1 MGASSP
7 LPDITA
13 LYIQEIGALL
23 FGLVFLFLYRQSRVV
38 YFGLWAIAWGLR
50 ILAAFFGFE
59 LLRTAQSGWL
69 APYATFEFA
78 FAIVLI
84 AAARAGFASGI
95 KDWRTVLRLISILP
109 IFVALVWAY
118 GLYSRVEAYYT
129 SHALVLSFV
138 YLYNFFALRRNA
150 GVGARA
156 FRFSLAV
163 LALVFLE
170 HAVLVW
176 YLYNTGGAPAW
187 ARYLHHE
194 TYYDFA
200 LHCVLAFAAMAMWSE
215 SQLDRIGELR
225 AELEHLRREGERGAD
240 LDRLTG
246 LLNQAALA
254 RRIEAPANFEG
265 VVAVCDMD
273 NFKDINDR
281 YGHLAGDEILR
292 NIGNLLHS
300 SIRHEDEAFRWGG
313 DEFVILFHNQRAE
326 VARTRMSG
334 IEARLREFR
343 IRGYGA
349 LPISFSWGT
358 ADAHGRALRETL
370 DEADRN
376 MYALKRTRAR
386 EPGPSREGPE
396 ER

>member
-1 MGASSP
+1 MDALSP
-7 LPDITA
+7 LPDLTA

-23 FGLVFLFLYRQSRVV
+23 FGMVFLFLYRQSRMV

-50 ILAAFFGFE
+50 LVAAFFGFE
-59 LLRTAQSGWL
+59 LLRTAHSGWL

-78 FAIVLI
+78 FAIVLV

-109 IFVALVWAY
+109 VFVALVWAF
-118 GLYSRVEAYYT
+118 GLYSRVEAYYA

-138 YLYNFFALRRNA
+138 YFYNFFALRRNA
-150 GVGARA
+150 GVGVRV

-163 LALVFLE
+163 LAIVFLE

-176 YLYNTGGAPAW
+176 YLYHTGGEPAW

-215 SQLDRIGELR
+215 CQIDRIRELR
-225 AELEHLRREGERGAD
+225 AELDHLRREGEQGPD

-254 RRIEAPANFEG
+254 RLVEDPADFEG

-273 NFKDINDR
+273 NFKDVNDR

-292 NIGNLLHS
+292 SIGNLLRS
-300 SIRHEDEAFRWGG
+300 SIRQEDEAFRWGG
-313 DEFVILFHNQRAE
+313 DEFVILFHNQRPE

-343 IRGYGA
+343 VRGYGA

-358 ADAHGRALRETL
+358 ADGRGRPLRQTL

-386 EPGPSREGPE
+386 APGP
-396 ER
+396 